1 MAAVGSFARTSSG
14 MRGLL
19 ACSVLTRC
27 SFTCTDVCSSRRI
40 AEVNCW
46 LHTCGGCCCWLSP
59 RLMPLLLL
67 LLLPS
72 PSSSLLLLLWWLQ
85 LLWGLKLLSLLVE
98 LSGLQKELQTRVRD
112 IEYYPRRVGLLLL
125 LLLSTVQLA
134 KQHFTQT
141 RASLVFP
148 SCGTWSAVVTLRRSA
163 VRPQRVVSAQVAT
176 CLCTSSNV
184 SASGTRTRD

>member
-14 MRGLL
+14 KRGLL

-46 LHTCGGCCCWLSP
+46 LHTCGGCCCWLSR

-85 LLWGLKLLSLLVE
+85 LLCGLTLLSLLVE

-125 LLLSTVQLA
+125 FMLSMFNLPNNISRRCGPRWCFLRAVPGRRLWRCAAQL
-134 KQHFTQT
+134 FGLNVLF
-141 RASLVFP
+141 R
-148 SCGTWSAVVTLRRSA
+148 LR
-163 VRPQRVVSAQVAT
+163 
-176 CLCTSSNV
+176 
-184 SASGTRTRD
+184 